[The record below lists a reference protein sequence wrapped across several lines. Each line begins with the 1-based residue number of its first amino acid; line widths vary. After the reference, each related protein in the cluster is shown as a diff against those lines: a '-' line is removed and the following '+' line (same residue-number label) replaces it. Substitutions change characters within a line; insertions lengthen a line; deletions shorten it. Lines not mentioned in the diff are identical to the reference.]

1 MVTSFAKSRGD
12 GHDKVILMKNK
23 PNLDYIINCLRII
36 TLVLLE
42 SEMQA
47 AADNILNKTNMS
59 VYYAF

>member
-1 MVTSFAKSRGD
+1 
-12 GHDKVILMKNK
+12 MKNK
-23 PNLDYIINCLRII
+23 PNLDYINNCLRII
-36 TLVLLE
+36 TFVLLE